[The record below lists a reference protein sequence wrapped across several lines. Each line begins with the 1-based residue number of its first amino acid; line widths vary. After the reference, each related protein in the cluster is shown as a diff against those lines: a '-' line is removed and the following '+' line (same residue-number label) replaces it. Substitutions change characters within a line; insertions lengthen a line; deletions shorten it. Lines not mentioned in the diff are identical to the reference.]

1 MTNKEYLHQAYRLD
15 HKINSDI
22 AELKRLREMSGNI
35 APQQSGDR
43 VKNSRSGDAPFVRSI
58 EKIMLLERQIDHEI
72 DSLVD
77 LKEQMR
83 GVIGKVQNTD
93 EQMVLRYRYIH
104 NMTWEEI
111 GDELNADKSTVRRWH
126 RSALAD
132 VVLPENPINISEIRP
147 K

>member
-22 AELKRLREMSGNI
+22 EELKRLREMSGSI
-35 APQQSGDR
+35 SSPQLGDR
-43 VKNSRSGDAPFVRSI
+43 VQTSRSTEAPFVRSM
-58 EKIMLLERQIDHEI
+58 EKIILLEQRIDSEI
-72 DSLVD
+72 DTLVD

-83 GVIGKVQNTD
+83 EVIAAVQDTD

-104 NMTWEEI
+104 NMTWEDI

-126 RSALAD
+126 GAALSH
-132 VVLPENPINISEIRP
+132 VVLPDNPICIF
-147 K
+147 

>member
-22 AELKRLREMSGNI
+22 EELRRLREMSGSI
-35 APQQSGDR
+35 SAPMMGDR
-43 VKNSRSGDAPFVRSI
+43 VQSSRPGEAPFVRSV
-58 EKIMLLERQIDHEI
+58 EKIMMLEDKINGEI
-72 DSLVD
+72 DTLVD

-83 GVIGKVQNTD
+83 TVIAAVDNTD

-126 RSALAD
+126 GSALAH
-132 VVLPENPINISEIRP
+132 VMLPKNPINIFGT
-147 K
+147 